1 MSSALK
7 WEACRERT
15 EKRSEMRIYCHE
27 LQQNYRLLLI
37 WSAVIAGM
45 NMIIMLIFPQL
56 ADQAQEMEAV
66 YANLGAFSDA
76 FGMDRLSFV
85 TPMGFYGVEGGAMIS
100 IGGGMLAGL
109 LGSSILSKE
118 EGRHTAE
125 FLFTMPL
132 RREEIALQKLAALLS
147 LIAAFHVI
155 CAVCGAGAFA
165 IIGEAVEWKPFL
177 LYHLAQLL
185 MQAEIG
191 LICFGVSAFLRRVSL
206 GTGIGIAML
215 LYFLQLSANIS
226 DKLDWL
232 KYITP
237 YYYADAASIL
247 PREAVD
253 WKLAALGMAYGIL
266 AAGVGIRRLGR
277 KDLSC

>member
-1 MSSALK
+1 
-7 WEACRERT
+7 
-15 EKRSEMRIYCHE
+15 MRVYRHE
-27 LQQNYRLLLI
+27 LQQNWKLLLI
-37 WSAVIAGM
+37 WSAVVAGM
-45 NMIIMLIFPQL
+45 NMIIMLIFPQM

-100 IGGGMLAGL
+100 IGGGMLSGL
-109 LGSSILSKE
+109 LGGGILCKE

-132 RREEIALQKLAALLS
+132 RREEIALQKLEALLT
-147 LIAAFHVI
+147 LIILFNLI
-155 CAVCGAGAFA
+155 CMGCGAGAFVM
-165 IIGEAVEWKPFL
+165 IGEAVEWKPFL

-185 MQAEIG
+185 MQAELG
-191 LICFGVSAFLRRVSL
+191 LICFGVSAFLHRVSL
-206 GTGIGIAML
+206 GLGIGIAML
-215 LYFLQLSANIS
+215 FYFLQLFANIS

-232 KYITP
+232 KYVTP
-237 YYYADAASIL
+237 YCYADAANIL
-247 PREAVD
+247 PKEAVD
-253 WKLAALGMAYGIL
+253 WKLAALGAAYGII
-266 AAGVGIRRLGR
+266 AACVGVYQLGR